1 MIPIQI
7 QSAYILKSLFQPG
20 ENQADIL
27 SGLKEIPKSTFLD
40 QEKLMCKINVQMEAK
55 LSFP

>member
-7 QSAYILKSLFQPG
+7 KSAYILKNLFQPG

-27 SGLKEIPKSTFLD
+27 SGLRFQKAHF
-40 QEKLMCKINVQMEAK
+40 
-55 LSFP
+55 